1 MGEYTIRR
9 GEQKVEN
16 PTERTKMKIRQVSK
30 MIANFYPKPEIIEY
44 IKATFK
50 VGDES
55 ARNYYDAALN
65 YLVPTDQE
73 EQEQRQQITALIVDT
88 INDAK
93 INGDRK
99 NALYGAD
106 LLNKL
111 NQRYMSKIEAVVT
124 TDNEVK
130 FNFGDK
136 GDNEQKR

>member
-1 MGEYTIRR
+1 
-9 GEQKVEN
+9 
-16 PTERTKMKIRQVSK
+16 
-30 MIANFYPKPEIIEY
+30 MIANFYPKPEIIDY
-44 IKATFK
+44 IKEHYH
-50 VGDES
+50 VGDEM
-55 ARNYYDAALN
+55 ARNYYEGGLN

-73 EQEQRQQITALIVDT
+73 EQEQRQQITALITDT

-136 GDNEQKR
+136 GDNEQK

>member
-1 MGEYTIRR
+1 MGEYVIRR

-44 IKATFK
+44 IKETFK

-136 GDNEQKR
+136 GDNEQKQ